1 MRKFLTGLL
10 AAGCVAAAVTG
21 CSGSG
26 SAKETSAPETTT
38 EAAAETKEE
47 TKEETKAAEA
57 EAEKETAAETKA
69 AAGKTEELLADVE
82 ARMNEALGEL
92 PESGKGEKI
101 GVLIS
106 STSNEFWGTM
116 KTRYEEAGK
125 ELGVEVEV
133 FEADAEDDT
142 QGQLDA
148 LNTMV
153 TMDFDVIILSPIDG
167 TNLIPGI
174 VAANEAEI
182 PVINLGPGVDMEAL
196 SDAGGHLDGKIT
208 VNFEEQGSTVANDM
222 IARMEDGG
230 KVAILSGLEG
240 AGQSVGRTN
249 GAKAV
254 FEGAEGVEL
263 AAVQA
268 CDWDTEK
275 AYEATKDI
283 LTANPDLKGIFA
295 CNDNMALAAVQAL
308 QEMGNEDV
316 MVYGVDYTSDA
327 KAAIQE
333 GTMMG
338 SMTYSSAIYTKAAEE
353 MAMLI
358 AQGKTFEEPV
368 YLPLT
373 LVTQDNV
380 ADFEGWK

>member
-1 MRKFLTGLL
+1 MRKFLTVLL
-10 AAGCVAAAVTG
+10 TAGYIAAVLTG
-21 CSGSG
+21 CSGSDG
-26 SAKETSAPETTT
+26 AKETSATETTV
-38 EAAAETKEE
+38 AAEMQTE
-47 TKEETKAAEA
+47 TEPV
-57 EAEKETAAETKA
+57 KETTAASESESADKA
-69 AAGKTEELLADVE
+69 GQLLADVE
-82 ARMNEALGEL
+82 KRMNEALGEL
-92 PESGKGEKI
+92 PKSGQGEKI
-101 GVLIS
+101 GVLVS

-116 KTRYEEAGK
+116 KTRYEEAAK
-125 ELGVEVEV
+125 ELGIEVTV

-153 TMDFDVIILSPIDG
+153 TMDFDAIILSPIDG

-174 VAANEAEI
+174 VAANNAEI
-182 PVINLGPGVDMEAL
+182 PVINLGPGVDTEAL
-196 SDAGGHLDGKIT
+196 ADAGGHLDGKIT
-208 VNFEEQGSTVANDM
+208 VNFEEQGSTVANYM
-222 IARMEDGG
+222 ISRMKDGG
-230 KVAILSGLEG
+230 EVAILAGLEG

-254 FEGAEGVEL
+254 FESTNGVKL
-263 AAVQA
+263 VAAQA
-268 CDWDTEK
+268 CDWDTAK
-275 AYEATKDI
+275 AYEATRDL
-283 LTANPDLKGIFA
+283 LTAHPDLKGIFS

-316 MVYGVDYTSDA
+316 LVYGVDYTTNA
-327 KAAIQE
+327 KKAIE
-333 GTMMG
+333 DGTMMG

-358 AQGKTFEEPV
+358 VQGKTFDEPV

>member
-1 MRKFLTGLL
+1 MKKLFTVLLT
-10 AAGCVAAAVTG
+10 ASCMAAALTG
-21 CSGSG
+21 CSGSDSEKG
-26 SAKETSAPETTT
+26 TSAPEATAAAKETKT
-38 EAAAETKEE
+38 EATETV
-47 TKEETKAAEA
+47 
-57 EAEKETAAETKA
+57 KETASEKAETSS
-69 AAGKTEELLADVE
+69 GNVEQLLADVE
-82 ARMNEALGEL
+82 ARMDKALGEL
-92 PESGKGEKI
+92 PENGQGEKI
-101 GVLIS
+101 GILIS

-116 KTRYEEAGK
+116 KTRYEEAAK
-125 ELGVEVEV
+125 DLGIEAKV
-133 FEADAEDDT
+133 FEADAEDDA

-153 TMDFDVIILSPIDG
+153 TMDFDAIILSPIDG

-174 VAANEAEI
+174 VAANDAEI
-182 PVINLGPGVDMEAL
+182 PVINLGPGVDGEAL
-196 SDAGGHLDGKIT
+196 ADAGGHLDGKIT
-208 VNFEEQGSTVANDM
+208 VNFEEQGSTVAKDM

-254 FEGAEGVEL
+254 FENAEGIEL
-263 AAVQA
+263 TAVQA

-283 LTANPDLKGIFA
+283 LTAHPDLEGIFA

-327 KAAIQE
+327 KAAIEE

-380 ADFEGWK
+380 TDFKGWK

>member
-1 MRKFLTGLL
+1 MRKFLTVLL
-10 AAGCVAAAVTG
+10 TAGYIAAVLTG
-21 CSGSG
+21 CSGSDG
-26 SAKETSAPETTT
+26 AKETSATETTV
-38 EAAAETKEE
+38 AAEMQTE
-47 TKEETKAAEA
+47 TEPV
-57 EAEKETAAETKA
+57 KETTAASESESADKA
-69 AAGKTEELLADVE
+69 GQLLADVE
-82 ARMNEALGEL
+82 KRMNEALGEL
-92 PESGKGEKI
+92 PKSGQGEKI

-116 KTRYEEAGK
+116 KTRYEEAAK
-125 ELGVEVEV
+125 ELGIEVTV

-153 TMDFDVIILSPIDG
+153 TMDFDAIILSPIDG

-174 VAANEAEI
+174 VAANNAEI
-182 PVINLGPGVDMEAL
+182 PVINLGPGVDTEAL
-196 SDAGGHLDGKIT
+196 AAGGHLDGKIT

-222 IARMEDGG
+222 ISRMKDGG
-230 KVAILSGLEG
+230 EVAILAGLEG

-254 FEGAEGVEL
+254 FESTNGVKL
-263 AAVQA
+263 VAAQA
-268 CDWDTEK
+268 CDWDTAK
-275 AYEATKDI
+275 AYEATRDL
-283 LTANPDLKGIFA
+283 LTAHPDLKGIFS

-316 MVYGVDYTSDA
+316 LVYGVDYTTNA
-327 KAAIQE
+327 KKAIE
-333 GTMMG
+333 DGTMMG

-358 AQGKTFEEPV
+358 VQGKTFDEPV

>member
-1 MRKFLTGLL
+1 MRKFLTVLL
-10 AAGCVAAAVTG
+10 TAGYIAAVLTG
-21 CSGSG
+21 CSGSDG
-26 SAKETSAPETTT
+26 AKETSATETTV
-38 EAAAETKEE
+38 AAEMQTE
-47 TKEETKAAEA
+47 TEPV
-57 EAEKETAAETKA
+57 KETTAASESESADKA
-69 AAGKTEELLADVE
+69 GQLLADVE
-82 ARMNEALGEL
+82 KRMNEALGEL
-92 PESGKGEKI
+92 PKSGQGEKI

-116 KTRYEEAGK
+116 KTRYEEAAK
-125 ELGVEVEV
+125 ELGIEVTV

-153 TMDFDVIILSPIDG
+153 TMDFDAIILSPIDG

-174 VAANEAEI
+174 VAANNAEI
-182 PVINLGPGVDMEAL
+182 PVINLGPGVDTEAL
-196 SDAGGHLDGKIT
+196 ADAGGHLDGKIT

-222 IARMEDGG
+222 ISRMKDGG
-230 KVAILSGLEG
+230 EVAILAGLEG

-254 FEGAEGVEL
+254 FESTNGVKL
-263 AAVQA
+263 VAAQS
-268 CDWDTEK
+268 CDWDTAK
-275 AYEATKDI
+275 AYEATRDL
-283 LTANPDLKGIFA
+283 LTAHPDLKGIFS

-316 MVYGVDYTSDA
+316 LVYGVDYTTNA
-327 KAAIQE
+327 KKAIE
-333 GTMMG
+333 DGTMMG

-358 AQGKTFEEPV
+358 VQGKTFDEPV

>member
-1 MRKFLTGLL
+1 MRKFLTVLL
-10 AAGCVAAAVTG
+10 TAGYIAAVLTG
-21 CSGSG
+21 CSGSDG
-26 SAKETSAPETTT
+26 AKETSATETTV
-38 EAAAETKEE
+38 AAEMQTE
-47 TKEETKAAEA
+47 TEPV
-57 EAEKETAAETKA
+57 KETTAASESESADT
-69 AAGKTEELLADVE
+69 AGQLLADVE
-82 ARMNEALGEL
+82 KRMNEALGEL
-92 PESGKGEKI
+92 PKSGQGEKI

-116 KTRYEEAGK
+116 KTRYEEAAK
-125 ELGVEVEV
+125 ELGIEVTV

-153 TMDFDVIILSPIDG
+153 TMDFDAIILSPIDG

-174 VAANEAEI
+174 VAANNAEI
-182 PVINLGPGVDMEAL
+182 PVINLGPGVDTEAL
-196 SDAGGHLDGKIT
+196 ADAGGHLDGKIT

-222 IARMEDGG
+222 ISRMKDGG
-230 KVAILSGLEG
+230 EVAILAGLEG

-254 FEGAEGVEL
+254 FESTNGVKL
-263 AAVQA
+263 VAAQA
-268 CDWDTEK
+268 CDWDTAK
-275 AYEATKDI
+275 AYEATRDL
-283 LTANPDLKGIFA
+283 LTAHPDLKGIFS

-316 MVYGVDYTSDA
+316 LVYGVDYTTNA
-327 KAAIQE
+327 KKAIE
-333 GTMMG
+333 DGTMMG

-358 AQGKTFEEPV
+358 VQGKTFDEPV

>member
-1 MRKFLTGLL
+1 MRKFLTVLL
-10 AAGCVAAAVTG
+10 TAGYIAAVLTG
-21 CSGSG
+21 CSGSDG
-26 SAKETSAPETTT
+26 AKETSATETTV
-38 EAAAETKEE
+38 AAEMQTE
-47 TKEETKAAEA
+47 TEPV
-57 EAEKETAAETKA
+57 KETTAASESESADKA
-69 AAGKTEELLADVE
+69 GQLLADVE
-82 ARMNEALGEL
+82 KRMNEALGEL
-92 PESGKGEKI
+92 PKSGQCEKI

-116 KTRYEEAGK
+116 KTRYEEAAK
-125 ELGVEVEV
+125 ELGIEVTV

-153 TMDFDVIILSPIDG
+153 TMDFDAIILSPIDG

-174 VAANEAEI
+174 VAANNAEI
-182 PVINLGPGVDMEAL
+182 PVINLGPGVDTEAL
-196 SDAGGHLDGKIT
+196 ADAGGHLDGKIT

-222 IARMEDGG
+222 ISRMKDGG
-230 KVAILSGLEG
+230 EVAILAGLEG

-254 FEGAEGVEL
+254 FESTNGVKL
-263 AAVQA
+263 VAAQA
-268 CDWDTEK
+268 CDWDTAK
-275 AYEATKDI
+275 AYEATRDL
-283 LTANPDLKGIFA
+283 LTAHPDLKGIFS

-316 MVYGVDYTSDA
+316 LVYGVDYTTNA
-327 KAAIQE
+327 KKTIE
-333 GTMMG
+333 DGTMMG

-358 AQGKTFEEPV
+358 VQGKTFDEPV

>member
-1 MRKFLTGLL
+1 MRKFLTVLL
-10 AAGCVAAAVTG
+10 TAGYIAAVLTG
-21 CSGSG
+21 CSGSDG
-26 SAKETSAPETTT
+26 AKETSATETTVAT
-38 EAAAETKEE
+38 EMQTETEPV
-47 TKEETKAAEA
+47 
-57 EAEKETAAETKA
+57 KETTAASESESADKA
-69 AAGKTEELLADVE
+69 GQLLADVE
-82 ARMNEALGEL
+82 KRMNEALGEL
-92 PESGKGEKI
+92 PKSGQGEKI
-101 GVLIS
+101 GVLVS

-116 KTRYEEAGK
+116 KTRYEEAAK
-125 ELGVEVEV
+125 ELGIEVTV

-153 TMDFDVIILSPIDG
+153 TMDFDAIILSPIDG

-174 VAANEAEI
+174 VAANNAEI
-182 PVINLGPGVDMEAL
+182 PVINLGPGVDTEAL
-196 SDAGGHLDGKIT
+196 ADAGGHLDGKIT

-222 IARMEDGG
+222 ISRMKDGG
-230 KVAILSGLEG
+230 EVAILAGLEG

-254 FEGAEGVEL
+254 FESTNGVKL
-263 AAVQA
+263 VAAQA
-268 CDWDTEK
+268 CDWDTAK
-275 AYEATKDI
+275 AYEATRDL
-283 LTANPDLKGIFA
+283 LTAHPDLKGIFS

-316 MVYGVDYTSDA
+316 LVYGVDYTTNA
-327 KAAIQE
+327 KKAIE
-333 GTMMG
+333 DGTMMG

-358 AQGKTFEEPV
+358 VQGKTFDEPV

>member
-1 MRKFLTGLL
+1 MKKLFTGLL
-10 AAGCVAAAVTG
+10 AAGCVAAALTG

-26 SAKETSAPETTT
+26 GGTETSAPETT
-38 EAAAETKEE
+38 AAAGAETETAETAEE
-47 TKEETKAAEA
+47 AEASKAAEA
-57 EAEKETAAETKA
+57 SS
-69 AAGKTEELLADVE
+69 GKVDQLLADVE
-82 ARMNEALGEL
+82 NRMNEALGEL
-92 PESGKGEKI
+92 PEKGQGEKI
-101 GVLIS
+101 GILIS

-116 KTRYEEAGK
+116 KTRYEEAAK
-125 ELGVEVEV
+125 DLGIEAEV
-133 FEADAEDDT
+133 FEADAEDDA

-153 TMDFDVIILSPIDG
+153 TMDFDAIILSPIDG

-174 VAANEAEI
+174 VAANDADI
-182 PVINLGPGVDMEAL
+182 PVINLGPSVDGEAL
-196 SDAGGHLDGKIT
+196 ADAGGHLDGKIT
-208 VNFEEQGSTVANDM
+208 VNFEEQGSTVAKDM

-254 FEGAEGVEL
+254 FESAEGIEL

-283 LTANPDLKGIFA
+283 LIANPDLEGIFA

-327 KAAIQE
+327 RAAIAE

>member
-1 MRKFLTGLL
+1 MRKFFAGLL
-10 AAGCVAAAVTG
+10 AAGCIAAVLTG
-21 CSGSG
+21 CSGSD
-26 SAKETSAPETTT
+26 SATETSAQETT
-38 EAAAETKEE
+38 AAAETQTETEPVKETETAEE
-47 TKEETKAAEA
+47 TESADKADQ
-57 EAEKETAAETKA
+57 
-69 AAGKTEELLADVE
+69 LLSDVE
-82 ARMNEALGEL
+82 KRMNEALGEL
-92 PESGKGEKI
+92 PKSGQGEKI

-116 KTRYEEAGK
+116 KTRYEQAAE
-125 ELGVEVEV
+125 ELGIEVTV

-153 TMDFDVIILSPIDG
+153 TMDFDAIILSPIDG

-174 VAANEAEI
+174 VAANNAEI
-182 PVINLGPGVDMEAL
+182 PVINLGPGVDTEAL
-196 SDAGGHLDGKIT
+196 ADAGGHLDGKIT

-222 IARMEDGG
+222 ISRMEDGG
-230 KVAILSGLEG
+230 EVAILAGLEG

-249 GAKAV
+249 GAKTV
-254 FEGAEGVEL
+254 FENTEGIEL
-263 AAVQA
+263 VATQA
-268 CDWDTEK
+268 CDWDTAK

-283 LTANPDLKGIFA
+283 LTAHPDLKGIFS

-308 QEMGNEDV
+308 QEMGNENV
-316 MVYGVDYTSDA
+316 MVYGVDYTTNA
-327 KAAIQE
+327 KAAIE
-333 GTMMG
+333 DGTMMG

-358 AQGKTFEEPV
+358 VQGKTFDEPV

-380 ADFEGWK
+380 GDFEGWK

>member
-1 MRKFLTGLL
+1 MRKFFAGLL
-10 AAGCVAAAVTG
+10 AAGCIAAVLTG
-21 CSGSG
+21 CSGSD
-26 SAKETSAPETTT
+26 SATETSAQETT
-38 EAAAETKEE
+38 AAAETQTETEPVKETETAEE
-47 TKEETKAAEA
+47 TESADKADQ
-57 EAEKETAAETKA
+57 
-69 AAGKTEELLADVE
+69 LLSDVE
-82 ARMNEALGEL
+82 KRMNEALGEL
-92 PESGKGEKI
+92 PKSGQGEKI

-116 KTRYEEAGK
+116 KTRYEEAAE
-125 ELGVEVEV
+125 ELGIEVTV

-153 TMDFDVIILSPIDG
+153 TMDFDAIIQSPIDG

-174 VAANEAEI
+174 VAANNAEI
-182 PVINLGPGVDMEAL
+182 PVINLGPGVDTEAL
-196 SDAGGHLDGKIT
+196 ADAGGHLDGKIT

-222 IARMEDGG
+222 ISRMEDGG
-230 KVAILSGLEG
+230 EVAILAGLEG

-249 GAKAV
+249 GAKTV
-254 FEGAEGVEL
+254 FENTEGIEL
-263 AAVQA
+263 VATQA
-268 CDWDTEK
+268 CDWDTAK

-283 LTANPDLKGIFA
+283 LTAHPDLKGIFS

-308 QEMGNEDV
+308 QEMGNENV
-316 MVYGVDYTSDA
+316 MVYGVDYTTNA
-327 KAAIQE
+327 KAAIE
-333 GTMMG
+333 DGTMMG

-358 AQGKTFEEPV
+358 VQGKTFDEPV

-380 ADFEGWK
+380 GDFEGWK

>member
-1 MRKFLTGLL
+1 MRKFFAGLL
-10 AAGCVAAAVTG
+10 AAGCIAAVLTG
-21 CSGSG
+21 CSGSD
-26 SAKETSAPETTT
+26 SATETSAQETT
-38 EAAAETKEE
+38 AAAETQTETEPVKE
-47 TKEETKAAEA
+47 T
-57 EAEKETAAETKA
+57 ETAAETESADKA
-69 AAGKTEELLADVE
+69 DQLLSDVE
-82 ARMNEALGEL
+82 KRMNEALGEL
-92 PESGKGEKI
+92 PKSGQGEKI

-116 KTRYEEAGK
+116 KTRYEEAAE
-125 ELGVEVEV
+125 ELGIEVTV

-153 TMDFDVIILSPIDG
+153 TMDFDAIILSPIDG

-174 VAANEAEI
+174 VAANNAEI
-182 PVINLGPGVDMEAL
+182 PVINLGPGVDTEAL
-196 SDAGGHLDGKIT
+196 ADAGGHLDGKIT

-222 IARMEDGG
+222 ISRMEDGG
-230 KVAILSGLEG
+230 EVAILAGLEG

-249 GAKAV
+249 GAKTV
-254 FEGAEGVEL
+254 FENTEGIEL
-263 AAVQA
+263 VATQA
-268 CDWDTEK
+268 CDWDTAK

-283 LTANPDLKGIFA
+283 LTAHPDLKGIFS

-316 MVYGVDYTSDA
+316 MVYGVDYTTNA
-327 KAAIQE
+327 KAAIE
-333 GTMMG
+333 DGTMMG

-358 AQGKTFEEPV
+358 VQGKTFDEPV

-380 ADFEGWK
+380 GEFEGWI

>member
-1 MRKFLTGLL
+1 MRKFLTVLL
-10 AAGCVAAAVTG
+10 TAGYIAAVLIG
-21 CSGSG
+21 CSGSDG
-26 SAKETSAPETTT
+26 AKETSATETTV
-38 EAAAETKEE
+38 AAEMQTE
-47 TKEETKAAEA
+47 TEPV
-57 EAEKETAAETKA
+57 KETTAASESESADKA
-69 AAGKTEELLADVE
+69 GQLLADVE
-82 ARMNEALGEL
+82 KRMNEALGEL
-92 PESGKGEKI
+92 PKSGQGEKI

-116 KTRYEEAGK
+116 KTRYEEAAK
-125 ELGVEVEV
+125 ELGIEVTV

-153 TMDFDVIILSPIDG
+153 TMDFDAIILSPIDG

-174 VAANEAEI
+174 VAANNAEI
-182 PVINLGPGVDMEAL
+182 PVINLGPGVDTEAL
-196 SDAGGHLDGKIT
+196 ADAGGHLDGKIT

-222 IARMEDGG
+222 ISRMKDGG
-230 KVAILSGLEG
+230 EVAILAGLEG

-254 FEGAEGVEL
+254 FESTNGVKL
-263 AAVQA
+263 VAAQA
-268 CDWDTEK
+268 CDWDTAK
-275 AYEATKDI
+275 AYEATRDL
-283 LTANPDLKGIFA
+283 LTAHPDLKGIFS

-316 MVYGVDYTSDA
+316 LVYGVDYTTNA
-327 KAAIQE
+327 KKAIE
-333 GTMMG
+333 DGTMMG

-358 AQGKTFEEPV
+358 VQGKTFDEPV

>member
-1 MRKFLTGLL
+1 MRKFLTVLL
-10 AAGCVAAAVTG
+10 TAGYIAAVLTG
-21 CSGSG
+21 CSGSDG
-26 SAKETSAPETTT
+26 AKETSATETTV
-38 EAAAETKEE
+38 AAEMQTE
-47 TKEETKAAEA
+47 TEPV
-57 EAEKETAAETKA
+57 KETTAASESESADKA
-69 AAGKTEELLADVE
+69 GQLLADVE
-82 ARMNEALGEL
+82 KRMNEALGEL
-92 PESGKGEKI
+92 PKSGQGEKI

-116 KTRYEEAGK
+116 KTRYEEAAK
-125 ELGVEVEV
+125 ELGIEVTV

-142 QGQLDA
+142 QDQLDA

-153 TMDFDVIILSPIDG
+153 TMDFDAIILSPIDG

-174 VAANEAEI
+174 VAANNAEI
-182 PVINLGPGVDMEAL
+182 PVINLGPGVDTEAL
-196 SDAGGHLDGKIT
+196 ADAGGHLDGKIT

-222 IARMEDGG
+222 ISRMKDGG
-230 KVAILSGLEG
+230 EVAILAGLEG

-254 FEGAEGVEL
+254 FESTNGVKL
-263 AAVQA
+263 VAAQA
-268 CDWDTEK
+268 CDWDTAK
-275 AYEATKDI
+275 AYEATRDL
-283 LTANPDLKGIFA
+283 LTAHPDLKGIFS

-316 MVYGVDYTSDA
+316 LVYGVDYTTNA
-327 KAAIQE
+327 KKAIE
-333 GTMMG
+333 DGTMMG

-358 AQGKTFEEPV
+358 VQGKTFDEPV

>member
-1 MRKFLTGLL
+1 MRKFLTVLL
-10 AAGCVAAAVTG
+10 TAGYIAAVLTG
-21 CSGSG
+21 CSGSDG
-26 SAKETSAPETTT
+26 AKETSATETTV
-38 EAAAETKEE
+38 AAEMQTE
-47 TKEETKAAEA
+47 TEPV
-57 EAEKETAAETKA
+57 KETTAASESESADKA
-69 AAGKTEELLADVE
+69 GQLLADVE
-82 ARMNEALGEL
+82 KRMNEALGEL
-92 PESGKGEKI
+92 PKSGQGEKI

-116 KTRYEEAGK
+116 KPRYEEAAK
-125 ELGVEVEV
+125 ELGIEVTV

-153 TMDFDVIILSPIDG
+153 TMDFDAIILSPIDG

-174 VAANEAEI
+174 VAANNAEI
-182 PVINLGPGVDMEAL
+182 PVINLGPGVDTEAL
-196 SDAGGHLDGKIT
+196 ADAGGHLDGKIT

-222 IARMEDGG
+222 ISRMKDGG
-230 KVAILSGLEG
+230 EVAILAGLEG

-254 FEGAEGVEL
+254 FESTNGVKL
-263 AAVQA
+263 VAAQA
-268 CDWDTEK
+268 CDWDTAK
-275 AYEATKDI
+275 AYEATRDL
-283 LTANPDLKGIFA
+283 LTAHPDLKGIFS

-316 MVYGVDYTSDA
+316 LVYGVDYTTNA
-327 KAAIQE
+327 KKAIE
-333 GTMMG
+333 DGTMMG

-358 AQGKTFEEPV
+358 VQGKTFDEPV

>member
-1 MRKFLTGLL
+1 M
-10 AAGCVAAAVTG
+10 
-21 CSGSG
+21 
-26 SAKETSAPETTT
+26 
-38 EAAAETKEE
+38 
-47 TKEETKAAEA
+47 
-57 EAEKETAAETKA
+57 
-69 AAGKTEELLADVE
+69 
-82 ARMNEALGEL
+82 
-92 PESGKGEKI
+92 
-101 GVLIS
+101 
-106 STSNEFWGTM
+106 
-116 KTRYEEAGK
+116 
-125 ELGVEVEV
+125 
-133 FEADAEDDT
+133 
-142 QGQLDA
+142 
-148 LNTMV
+148 
-153 TMDFDVIILSPIDG
+153 
-167 TNLIPGI
+167 
-174 VAANEAEI
+174 
-182 PVINLGPGVDMEAL
+182 
-196 SDAGGHLDGKIT
+196 
-208 VNFEEQGSTVANDM
+208 
-222 IARMEDGG
+222 
-230 KVAILSGLEG
+230 
-240 AGQSVGRTN
+240 GRTN

-254 FEGAEGVEL
+254 FESAEGIEL

-283 LTANPDLKGIFA
+283 LIANPDLEGIFA

-327 KAAIQE
+327 RAAIAE

>member
-1 MRKFLTGLL
+1 MRKFLTVLL
-10 AAGCVAAAVTG
+10 TAGYIAAVLTG
-21 CSGSG
+21 CSGSDG
-26 SAKETSAPETTT
+26 AKETSATETTV
-38 EAAAETKEE
+38 AAEMQTE
-47 TKEETKAAEA
+47 TEPV
-57 EAEKETAAETKA
+57 KETTAASESESADKA
-69 AAGKTEELLADVE
+69 GQLLADVE
-82 ARMNEALGEL
+82 KRMNEALGEL
-92 PESGKGEKI
+92 PKSGQGEKI

-116 KTRYEEAGK
+116 KTRYEEAAK
-125 ELGVEVEV
+125 ELGIEVTV

-153 TMDFDVIILSPIDG
+153 TMDFDAIILSPIDG

-174 VAANEAEI
+174 VAANNAEI
-182 PVINLGPGVDMEAL
+182 PVINLGPGVDTEAL
-196 SDAGGHLDGKIT
+196 ADAGGHLDGKIT

-222 IARMEDGG
+222 ISRMKDGEE
-230 KVAILSGLEG
+230 VAILAGLEG

-254 FEGAEGVEL
+254 FESTNGVKL
-263 AAVQA
+263 VAAQA
-268 CDWDTEK
+268 CDWDTAK
-275 AYEATKDI
+275 AYEATRDL
-283 LTANPDLKGIFA
+283 LTAHPDLKGIFS

-316 MVYGVDYTSDA
+316 LVYGVDYTTNA
-327 KAAIQE
+327 KKAIE
-333 GTMMG
+333 DGTMMG

-358 AQGKTFEEPV
+358 VQGKTFDEPV

>member
-1 MRKFLTGLL
+1 MRKFLTVLL
-10 AAGCVAAAVTG
+10 TAGYIAAVLTG
-21 CSGSG
+21 CSGSDG
-26 SAKETSAPETTT
+26 AKETSATETTV
-38 EAAAETKEE
+38 AAEMQTE
-47 TKEETKAAEA
+47 TEPV
-57 EAEKETAAETKA
+57 KETTAASESESADKA
-69 AAGKTEELLADVE
+69 GQLLADVE
-82 ARMNEALGEL
+82 KRMNEALGEL
-92 PESGKGEKI
+92 PKSGQGEKI

-116 KTRYEEAGK
+116 KTRYEEAAK
-125 ELGVEVEV
+125 ELGIEVTV

-153 TMDFDVIILSPIDG
+153 TMDFDAIILSPIDG

-174 VAANEAEI
+174 VAANNAEI
-182 PVINLGPGVDMEAL
+182 PVINLGPGVDTEAL
-196 SDAGGHLDGKIT
+196 ADAGGHLDGKIT

-222 IARMEDGG
+222 ISRMKEGG
-230 KVAILSGLEG
+230 EVAILAGLEG

-254 FEGAEGVEL
+254 FESTNGVKL
-263 AAVQA
+263 VAAQA
-268 CDWDTEK
+268 CDWDTAK
-275 AYEATKDI
+275 AYEATRDL
-283 LTANPDLKGIFA
+283 LTAHPDLKGIFS

-316 MVYGVDYTSDA
+316 LVYGVDYTTNA
-327 KAAIQE
+327 KKAIE
-333 GTMMG
+333 DGTMMG

-358 AQGKTFEEPV
+358 VQGKTFDEPV

>member
-1 MRKFLTGLL
+1 MRKCFTGLL
-10 AAGCVAAAVTG
+10 AAGCIAAVLTG
-21 CSGSG
+21 CGSSDSG
-26 SAKETSAPETTT
+26 KETSAPETTAVAEKTTEAETSKET
-38 EAAAETKEE
+38 EAA
-47 TKEETKAAEA
+47 EA
-57 EAEKETAAETKA
+57 SS
-69 AAGKTEELLADVE
+69 GKVDQLLADVE
-82 ARMNEALGEL
+82 TRMSEALGEL
-92 PESGKGEKI
+92 PESGQGEKI

-116 KTRYEEAGK
+116 KTRYEEAAK
-125 ELGVEVEV
+125 DLGIEVEV

-153 TMDFDVIILSPIDG
+153 TMDFDAIILSPIDG

-182 PVINLGPGVDMEAL
+182 PVINLGPGVDGEAL
-196 SDAGGHLDGKIT
+196 ADAGGHLDGKIT

-222 IARMEDGG
+222 IARMEDSG

-254 FEGAEGVEL
+254 FESTEGIEL

-283 LTANPDLKGIFA
+283 LTANPDLEGIFA

-327 KAAIQE
+327 KAAIEE

-358 AQGKTFEEPV
+358 SQGKTFEEPV

>member
-1 MRKFLTGLL
+1 MMRKCFTGLL
-10 AAGCVAAAVTG
+10 AAGCIAAVLTG
-21 CSGSG
+21 CGSSDSG
-26 SAKETSAPETTT
+26 KETSAPETT
-38 EAAAETKEE
+38 AAAEKT
-47 TKEETKAAEA
+47 
-57 EAEKETAAETKA
+57 TAAETSKETEA
-69 AAGKTEELLADVE
+69 AEASSGKVDQLLADVE
-82 ARMNEALGEL
+82 TRMSEALGEL
-92 PESGKGEKI
+92 PESGQGEKI

-116 KTRYEEAGK
+116 KTRYEEAA
-125 ELGVEVEV
+125 EDLGIEVEV

-153 TMDFDVIILSPIDG
+153 TMDFDAIILSPIDG

-182 PVINLGPGVDMEAL
+182 PVINLGPGVDGEAL
-196 SDAGGHLDGKIT
+196 ADAGGHLDGKIT

-254 FEGAEGVEL
+254 FESTEGIEL

-283 LTANPDLKGIFA
+283 LTANPDLEGIFA

-327 KAAIQE
+327 KAAIEE

>member
-1 MRKFLTGLL
+1 MKKFFTGLL
-10 AAGCVAAAVTG
+10 AAGCIAAVLTG
-21 CSGSG
+21 CSGSDG
-26 SAKETSAPETTT
+26 AKETSAPETTVAVETPT
-38 EAAAETKEE
+38 ETEPVQ
-47 TKEETKAAEA
+47 
-57 EAEKETAAETKA
+57 ETAAASEAESDDKA
-69 AAGKTEELLADVE
+69 GQLLAEVE
-82 ARMNEALGEL
+82 KRMNEALGEL
-92 PESGKGEKI
+92 PKSGQGEKI

-116 KTRYEEAGK
+116 KTRYEEAAE
-125 ELGVEVEV
+125 ELGIEVTV

-153 TMDFDVIILSPIDG
+153 TMDFDAIILSPIDG

-174 VAANEAEI
+174 VAANNAEI
-182 PVINLGPGVDMEAL
+182 PVINLGPGVDTEAL
-196 SDAGGHLDGKIT
+196 ADAGGHLDGKIT

-222 IARMEDGG
+222 ISRMEDGG
-230 KVAILSGLEG
+230 EVAILAGLEG

-249 GAKAV
+249 GAKTV
-254 FEGAEGVEL
+254 FENTEGIEL
-263 AAVQA
+263 VATQA
-268 CDWDTEK
+268 CDWDTAK

-283 LTANPDLKGIFA
+283 LTAHPDLKGIFS

-308 QEMGNEDV
+308 QEMGNENV
-316 MVYGVDYTSDA
+316 MVYGVDYTTNA
-327 KAAIQE
+327 KAAIE
-333 GTMMG
+333 DGTMMG

-358 AQGKTFEEPV
+358 VQGKTFDEPV

-380 ADFEGWK
+380 GDFEGWK

>member
-1 MRKFLTGLL
+1 MMRKCFTGLL
-10 AAGCVAAAVTG
+10 AAGCIAAALTG
-21 CSGSG
+21 CGSSDSG
-26 SAKETSAPETTT
+26 KETSAPETTAAAEKTTEAETSKET
-38 EAAAETKEE
+38 EAA
-47 TKEETKAAEA
+47 EA
-57 EAEKETAAETKA
+57 SS
-69 AAGKTEELLADVE
+69 GKVDQLLADVE
-82 ARMNEALGEL
+82 TRMSEALGEL
-92 PESGKGEKI
+92 PESGQGEKI

-116 KTRYEEAGK
+116 KTRYEEAAK
-125 ELGVEVEV
+125 DLGIEVEV

-153 TMDFDVIILSPIDG
+153 TMDFDAIILSPIDG

-182 PVINLGPGVDMEAL
+182 PVINLGPGVDGEAL
-196 SDAGGHLDGKIT
+196 ADAGGHLDGKIT

-254 FEGAEGVEL
+254 FESTEGIEL

-283 LTANPDLKGIFA
+283 LTANPDLEGIFA

-327 KAAIQE
+327 KAAIEE

>member
-1 MRKFLTGLL
+1 M
-10 AAGCVAAAVTG
+10 
-21 CSGSG
+21 
-26 SAKETSAPETTT
+26 
-38 EAAAETKEE
+38 
-47 TKEETKAAEA
+47 
-57 EAEKETAAETKA
+57 
-69 AAGKTEELLADVE
+69 ADVE
-82 ARMNEALGEL
+82 KRMNEALGEL
-92 PESGKGEKI
+92 PKSGQGEKI
-101 GVLIS
+101 GVLVS

-116 KTRYEEAGK
+116 KTRYEEAAK
-125 ELGVEVEV
+125 ELGIEVTV

-153 TMDFDVIILSPIDG
+153 TMDFDAIILSPIDG

-174 VAANEAEI
+174 VAANNAEI
-182 PVINLGPGVDMEAL
+182 PVINLGPGVDTEAL
-196 SDAGGHLDGKIT
+196 ADAGGHLDGKIT

-222 IARMEDGG
+222 ISRMKDGG
-230 KVAILSGLEG
+230 EVAILAGLEG

-254 FEGAEGVEL
+254 FESTNGVKL
-263 AAVQA
+263 VAAQA
-268 CDWDTEK
+268 CDWDTAK
-275 AYEATKDI
+275 AYEATRDL
-283 LTANPDLKGIFA
+283 LTAHPDLKGIFS

-316 MVYGVDYTSDA
+316 LVYGVDYTTNA
-327 KAAIQE
+327 KKAIE
-333 GTMMG
+333 DGTMMG

-358 AQGKTFEEPV
+358 VQGKTFDEPV

>member
-1 MRKFLTGLL
+1 MRKWFKGLL
-10 AAGCVAAAVTG
+10 AAGCMAAALTG
-21 CSGSG
+21 CSGSE
-26 SAKETSAPETTT
+26 SAKETSAPETT
-38 EAAAETKEE
+38 AA
-47 TKEETKAAEA
+47 
-57 EAEKETAAETKA
+57 AEKETQTKA
-69 AAGKTEELLADVE
+69 LEETEANEKDAASGKVDQLLADVE
-82 ARMNEALGEL
+82 TRMSKALGEL
-92 PESGKGEKI
+92 PESGQGEKI

-116 KTRYEEAGK
+116 KTRYEEEAK
-125 ELGVEVEV
+125 ELGVEVQV

-153 TMDFDVIILSPIDG
+153 TMDFDAIILSPIDG

-174 VAANEAEI
+174 VATNEADI
-182 PVINLGPGVDMEAL
+182 PVINLGPGVDGEAL
-196 SDAGGHLDGKIT
+196 ADAGGHLDGKIT
-208 VNFEEQGSTVANDM
+208 VNFQEQGSTVANDM

-249 GAKAV
+249 GAKDV
-254 FEGAEGVEL
+254 FESTEGIEL

-275 AYEATKDI
+275 AYEAAKDI

-308 QEMGNEDV
+308 QEMGSEDV

>member
-1 MRKFLTGLL
+1 MRKCFTGLL
-10 AAGCVAAAVTG
+10 AAGCIAAVLTG
-21 CSGSG
+21 CGSSDSG
-26 SAKETSAPETTT
+26 KETSAPETTAAAEKTTEAETSKET
-38 EAAAETKEE
+38 EAA
-47 TKEETKAAEA
+47 EA
-57 EAEKETAAETKA
+57 SS
-69 AAGKTEELLADVE
+69 GKVDQLLADVE
-82 ARMNEALGEL
+82 TRMSEALGEL
-92 PESGKGEKI
+92 PESGQGEKI

-116 KTRYEEAGK
+116 KTRYEEAAK
-125 ELGVEVEV
+125 DLGIEVEV

-153 TMDFDVIILSPIDG
+153 TMDFDAIILSPIDG

-182 PVINLGPGVDMEAL
+182 PVINLGPGVDGEAL
-196 SDAGGHLDGKIT
+196 ADAGGHLDGKIT

-254 FEGAEGVEL
+254 FESTEGIEL

-283 LTANPDLKGIFA
+283 LTANPDLEGIFA

-327 KAAIQE
+327 KAAIEE

-358 AQGKTFEEPV
+358 SQGKIFEEPV

>member
-1 MRKFLTGLL
+1 MRKFLTVLL
-10 AAGCVAAAVTG
+10 TAGYIAAVLTG
-21 CSGSG
+21 CSGSDG
-26 SAKETSAPETTT
+26 AKETSATETTV
-38 EAAAETKEE
+38 AAEMQTE
-47 TKEETKAAEA
+47 TEPV
-57 EAEKETAAETKA
+57 KETTAASESESADKA
-69 AAGKTEELLADVE
+69 GQLLADVE
-82 ARMNEALGEL
+82 KRMNEALGEL
-92 PESGKGEKI
+92 PKSGQGEKI

-116 KTRYEEAGK
+116 KTRYEEAAK
-125 ELGVEVEV
+125 ELGIEVTV

-148 LNTMV
+148 LKTMV
-153 TMDFDVIILSPIDG
+153 TMDFDAIILSPIDG

-174 VAANEAEI
+174 VAANNAEI
-182 PVINLGPGVDMEAL
+182 PVINLGPGVDTEAL
-196 SDAGGHLDGKIT
+196 ADAGGHLDGKIT

-222 IARMEDGG
+222 ISRMKDGG
-230 KVAILSGLEG
+230 EVAILAGLEG

-254 FEGAEGVEL
+254 FESTNGVKL
-263 AAVQA
+263 VAAQA
-268 CDWDTEK
+268 CDWDTAK
-275 AYEATKDI
+275 AYEATRDL
-283 LTANPDLKGIFA
+283 LTAHPDLKGIFS

-316 MVYGVDYTSDA
+316 LVYGVDYTTNA
-327 KAAIQE
+327 KKAIE
-333 GTMMG
+333 DGTMMG

-358 AQGKTFEEPV
+358 VQGKTFDEPV

>member
-1 MRKFLTGLL
+1 MRKFLTVLL
-10 AAGCVAAAVTG
+10 TAGYIAAVLTG
-21 CSGSG
+21 CSGSDG
-26 SAKETSAPETTT
+26 AKETSATETTV
-38 EAAAETKEE
+38 AAEMQTE
-47 TKEETKAAEA
+47 TEPV
-57 EAEKETAAETKA
+57 KETTAASESESADKA
-69 AAGKTEELLADVE
+69 GQLLADVE
-82 ARMNEALGEL
+82 KRMNEALGEL
-92 PESGKGEKI
+92 PKSGQGEKI

-116 KTRYEEAGK
+116 KTRYEEAAK
-125 ELGVEVEV
+125 ELGIEVTV

-153 TMDFDVIILSPIDG
+153 TMDFDAIILSPIDG

-174 VAANEAEI
+174 VAANNAEI
-182 PVINLGPGVDMEAL
+182 PVINLGPGVDTEAL
-196 SDAGGHLDGKIT
+196 ADAGGHLDGKIT
-208 VNFEEQGSTVANDM
+208 VNFEEQGSTVATDK
-222 IARMEDGG
+222 ISRMKDRGE
-230 KVAILSGLEG
+230 VAILAGLEG

-254 FEGAEGVEL
+254 FESTNGVKL
-263 AAVQA
+263 VAAQA
-268 CDWDTEK
+268 CDWDTAK
-275 AYEATKDI
+275 AYEATRDL
-283 LTANPDLKGIFA
+283 LTAHPDLKGIFS

-316 MVYGVDYTSDA
+316 LVYGVDYTTNA
-327 KAAIQE
+327 KKAIE
-333 GTMMG
+333 DGTMMG

-358 AQGKTFEEPV
+358 VQGKTFDEPV